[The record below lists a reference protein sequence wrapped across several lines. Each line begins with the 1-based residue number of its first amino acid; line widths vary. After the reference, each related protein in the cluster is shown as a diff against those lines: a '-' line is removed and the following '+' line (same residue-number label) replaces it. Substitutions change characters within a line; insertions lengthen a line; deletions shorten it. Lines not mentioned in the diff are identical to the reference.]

1 MRRGNTSFDRQPTMR
16 NRSTGRPPG
25 QPRQTPLLLALVV
38 LIVTAICGPL
48 YAGERPNVLFLISDD
63 QRPDTI
69 GALGNEIIKTPHLDR
84 LVREGT
90 TFTRAIVA
98 VPICV
103 ASRAEILTG
112 RDGLRNGNQDWGFSP
127 THGVTHWAAAMA
139 DGGYETCYVG
149 KWHTVGRPSQHG
161 YLTTQGLYAGGGG
174 KFPLTHPQDWKGMD
188 VTGYRGWVFQTDDRQ
203 LFPERGVGLTPDI
216 SADFADAAI
225 EFLSRQRDQPFFLH
239 VNFTAPHDPL
249 FYPTGYE
256 DLYDADDMPLPR
268 NFRPEHPFDHGNAGG
283 RDELLYQSPRTPEET
298 RAGLAVYYAVI
309 SHLDA
314 QVGRILAALE
324 NTNQLD
330 NTLIIYS
337 SDHGLA
343 MGSHGLRGKQNMY
356 EHSVG
361 VPLIFRGPGVDA
373 DRRTAAQCY
382 LRDLYP
388 TTCDLSGIEIPDSV
402 DGRSLRPVLA
412 GRQDAVYEHVYAH
425 FRDSQRMIR
434 TDEWKYVI
442 YPQVDREQLFHLS
455 EDPDE
460 LRNLAT
466 DPAHADRLNT
476 LRGRLT
482 AWRASRG
489 DSTLDD

>member
-1 MRRGNTSFDRQPTMR
+1 MSVGFNKAAETRLSHTIHGVFAAVLCLVAFAPIP
-16 NRSTGRPPG
+16 RSVI
-25 QPRQTPLLLALVV
+25 AD
-38 LIVTAICGPL
+38 
-48 YAGERPNVLFLISDD
+48 ERPNVLFLISDD

-69 GALGNEIIKTPHLDR
+69 AALGNEIINTPHLDR

-112 RDGLRNGNQDWGFSP
+112 RDGLRNGKDDWGFSP
-127 THGVTHWAAAMA
+127 ADGVTHWAGALSDA
-139 DGGYETCYVG
+139 GYETCYVG
-149 KWHTVGRPSQHG
+149 KWHTVGRPSHHG
-161 YLTTQGLYAGGGG
+161 YTTTVGLFAGGGG
-174 KFPLTHPQDWKGMD
+174 RFPLTHPQDWKGMD
-188 VTGYRGWVFQTDDRQ
+188 VTGYRGWVFQTDDGQ
-203 LFPERGVGLTPDI
+203 IFPEQGVGLTPDI
-216 SADFADAAI
+216 SKDFADAAI
-225 EFLSRQRDQPFFLH
+225 EFLSRERDEPFFLH

-256 DLYDADDMPLPR
+256 ETYDPDAMPLPK

-283 RDELLYQSPRTPEET
+283 RDEVLFQFPRTPEET

-309 SHLDA
+309 SHLDE
-314 QVGRILAALE
+314 QVGRILATLEQTGQLE
-324 NTNQLD
+324 NTV
-330 NTLIIYS
+330 IVYS

-361 VPLIFRGPGVDA
+361 VPLIFRGPGIEA
-373 DRRTAAQCY
+373 DRRTDAQCY

-388 TTCDLSGIEIPDSV
+388 TTCDLAGVPIPESV
-402 DGRSLRPVLA
+402 DGRSLVPVLS
-412 GRQDAVYEHVYAH
+412 GDADAIYDQVFAH

-434 TDEWKYVI
+434 TDEWKYVV
-442 YPQVDREQLFHLS
+442 YPQVDREQLFHLT

-460 LRNLAT
+460 LTNLAE
-466 DPAHADRLNT
+466 DPEHTKTLNRL
-476 LRGRLT
+476 RDQLT
-482 AWRASRG
+482 AWRTTRQDA
-489 DSTLDD
+489 TLED